1 MTNTS
6 AQRQAQYRTRRA
18 LAGENGEMRINAWVA
33 SGTVLAL
40 RRLARRYG
48 VTQREML
55 EQLIAGAD
63 DPIISTLEPGT
74 PAWDEY
80 FSPAVTA

>member
-1 MTNTS
+1 MANTS
-6 AQRQAQYRTRRA
+6 AQRQAQYRKRRA
-18 LAGENGEMRINAWVA
+18 SAGDGEMRINAWVA

-74 PAWDEY
+74 PAWAEY
-80 FSPAVTA
+80 FGAAVTA

>member
-6 AQRQAQYRTRRA
+6 AQRQAQYRARRVS
-18 LAGENGEMRINAWVA
+18 AGENGEMRINSWVA

-55 EQLIAGAD
+55 ERLIAGAD
-63 DPIISTLEPGT
+63 DPIVSALEPGT
-74 PAWDEY
+74 RAWDEY
-80 FSPAVTA
+80 FGVAVTA

>member
-1 MTNTS
+1 MANTS
-6 AQRQAQYRTRRA
+6 AQRQAQYRKRRA
-18 LAGENGEMRINAWVA
+18 FAGDGEMRINAWVPSA
-33 SGTVLAL
+33 TVLAL

-55 EQLIAGAD
+55 EQLVAGAD

-80 FSPAVTA
+80 FGATVTA